1 MCGICGFYSLENS
14 SVQENTKI
22 LNSMTE
28 SLHHRGPDAIGSYK
42 KENIYLGH
50 TRLSIIDLDDRVINL
65 L

>member
-42 KENIYLGH
+42 RKYLL
-50 TRLSIIDLDDRVINL
+50 RSYPFINN
-65 L
+65 